1 MYTSGTRYECTVNS
15 AIGCWLLLRNYTN
28 LVLDWLYLQSQTYHF
43 HGRKL
48 RVNTHGHVLIN
59 MSISLL
65 GLYVS
70 FLIAGFT
77 TGVPGLCGL
86 VSALVQYF
94 FLVFFAWT
102 TAESIWL
109 YLKLVTVFGSE
120 SFTFRYTLK
129 SAVPAWRKSNIH
141 VLRSIHFGCKCRPWL
156 HWHCVMHSHTYIL
169 YSCCEAMIYIH
180 CLIHVHGAIPY
191 NEHTLACT
199 VIPVLIVAV
208 SGGAGHQFYSNR
220 Y

>member
-1 MYTSGTRYECTVNS
+1 M
-15 AIGCWLLLRNYTN
+15 
-28 LVLDWLYLQSQTYHF
+28 
-43 HGRKL
+43 
-48 RVNTHGHVLIN
+48 NTHGHVLIN

-77 TGVPGLCGL
+77 TGVPGLCGV

-109 YLKLVTVFGSE
+109 YLKLVTVFGSD

-129 SAVPAWRKSNIH
+129 SAVPAWRKSNIM
-141 VLRSIHFGCKCRPWL
+141 FP
-156 HWHCVMHSHTYIL
+156 
-169 YSCCEAMIYIH
+169 
-180 CLIHVHGAIPY
+180 
-191 NEHTLACT
+191 
-199 VIPVLIVAV
+199 
-208 SGGAGHQFYSNR
+208 
-220 Y
+220 